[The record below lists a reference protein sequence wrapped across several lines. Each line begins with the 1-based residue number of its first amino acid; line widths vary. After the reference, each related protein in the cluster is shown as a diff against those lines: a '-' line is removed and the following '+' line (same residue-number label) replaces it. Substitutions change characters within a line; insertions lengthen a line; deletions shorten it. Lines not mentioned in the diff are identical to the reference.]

1 MPSEIPPGAVPPDS
15 GQHWDPPP
23 SAVSYP
29 SFQALPVPSM
39 AIGRPARWPALIAL
53 AIALIA
59 LAVSIV
65 GWFRPMS
72 HNNEPPPKPTYTD
85 QQTATAKANVC
96 SAFGQIDKA
105 LAVAGSF
112 SGGSS
117 DQTAV
122 LAVATNTRQVLDFGN
137 RYLLA
142 QLAQEPATPSDLA
155 TAVREQADAYQKLL
169 IGYLDG
175 LHYGDPDLQPATN
188 ASVEAEATLKQLC
201 K

>member
-1 MPSEIPPGAVPPDS
+1 MT
-15 GQHWDPPP
+15 
-23 SAVSYP
+23 
-29 SFQALPVPSM
+29 F
-39 AIGRPARWPALIAL
+39 GRPPRWPAFTAL
-53 AIALIA
+53 LIALIA

-65 GWFRPMS
+65 GWFLPTS
-72 HNNEPPPKPTYTD
+72 HNNESPPKPTFTD

-112 SGGSS
+112 SGSS

-142 QLAQEPATPSDLA
+142 KLAQEPATPSDLA
-155 TAVREQADAYQKLL
+155 TAVRKQADAYQKLL

-188 ASVEAEATLKQLC
+188 ASVEAEDTLKQLC